1 MFLRYAL
8 ILLSPLA
15 FFGYQFILRLWP
27 GLLLNHFLLQFN
39 IPIEKF
45 GILNGSY
52 YCGYSLMQIPIA
64 VLLTRYHVRYILAFS
79 VKIAGICFVL
89 FTNTESFSVA
99 IIARFITGAASASAF
114 LCVSKVAM
122 EYFLP
127 ANYGK
132 IIGWSFSIGLLGAL
146 YGGKPT
152 VTLLE
157 QYGIGRVSSVLA
169 ITSFIISII
178 ALSTLRK
185 YKNYN
190 LNSEKS
196 DIRKDLKEII
206 SPKIIIL
213 SITNFLMV
221 GALEG
226 FADVWGVSYLIS
238 AFDIEKDD
246 AASLVSFIFI
256 GMIFGGPILA
266 TLGKKCG
273 NINTVL
279 CCAIALSITF
289 ICLIFCSHLNPTSLK
304 ILFLITGIACCYQV
318 LIFAIGCTITRESSH
333 NIAVAFL
340 NTTNML
346 GGFYFHT
353 AIGYIIKFFNPANAY
368 YTTYSYKCG
377 IAIIP
382 ICATISIFILLSL
395 RLKSTFK
402 EICTSKI

>member
-1 MFLRYAL
+1 MFLRHIL

-27 GLLLNHFLLQFN
+27 GLLLNHFISQFS
-39 IPIEKF
+39 IPIEQF
-45 GILNGSY
+45 GILNGAY

-64 VLLTRYHVRYILAFS
+64 MLLTKYHVRYILAFS
-79 VKIAGICFVL
+79 VKMAGICFVI
-89 FTNTESFSVA
+89 FTNTDSFLIA
-99 IIARFITGAASASAF
+99 IITRFITGAASASAF

-122 EYFLP
+122 EYFSP

-152 VTLLE
+152 VMLIE
-157 QYGIGRVSSVLA
+157 CYGIGKVSSVLA
-169 ITSFIISII
+169 ITSIAISTL
-178 ALSTLRK
+178 ALFTLRK
-185 YKNYN
+185 YKNTIDSTRGN
-190 LNSEKS
+190 QNVWKS
-196 DIRKDLKEII
+196 LREMISLEIVV
-206 SPKIIIL
+206 L
-213 SITNFLMV
+213 SIANFLMV

-226 FADVWGVSYLIS
+226 FADVWGVNYLMN
-238 AFDIEKDD
+238 AFDMEKGD
-246 AASLVSFIFI
+246 AASIVSFIFM

-266 TLGKKCG
+266 MLGKKCG

-279 CCAIALSITF
+279 CCAITLSLTF
-289 ICLIFCSHLNPTSLK
+289 ICLIFCSDLSPILLTV
-304 ILFLITGIACCYQV
+304 LFLLTGVACCYQV
-318 LIFAIGCTITRESSH
+318 LVFAIGCAITHKDSH
-333 NIAVAFL
+333 NIAIAFL

-353 AIGYIIKFFNPANAY
+353 AIGYIIRFFSPANMH

-382 ICATISIFILLSL
+382 ICAVISVFMLLLLRFSSL
-395 RLKSTFK
+395 FK
-402 EICTSKI
+402 KAQYS